1 MLARAARY
9 ARAGAAG
16 AAPRPAPRPIFDPKA
31 GTSPL
36 RQLLAHRGAP
46 ELTALQKLTGAAGV
60 VTAAG
65 VGYVGW
71 ERAKVFAFQ
80 CLPESGRTRTYAC
93 AWTVI
98 YRGRSWICT
107 IRWTRRT
114 LMR

>member
-71 ERAKVFAFQ
+71 ERAKVV
-80 CLPESGRTRTYAC
+80 CLPVSARGPDVDGQVYTPVLGLSFIGDGRGYARF
-93 AWTVI
+93 A
-98 YRGRSWICT
+98 GREG
-107 IRWTRRT
+107 
-114 LMR
+114 L

>member
-71 ERAKVFAFQ
+71 ERAKVF
-80 CLPESGRTRTYAC
+80 CLPVSARVWTDIRAPVLGLSFMGDGRGYARF
-93 AWTVI
+93 A
-98 YRGRSWICT
+98 GREG
-107 IRWTRRT
+107 
-114 LMR
+114 L